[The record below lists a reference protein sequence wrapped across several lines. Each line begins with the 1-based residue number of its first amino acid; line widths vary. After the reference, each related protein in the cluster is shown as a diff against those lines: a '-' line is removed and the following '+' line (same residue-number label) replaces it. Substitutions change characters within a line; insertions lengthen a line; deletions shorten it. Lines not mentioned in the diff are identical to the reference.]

1 MSSLSVFKTSNGI
14 EIIIDQ
20 QTGESFCSVSGY
32 ARMSGLSQPAIT
44 KRVKKLDN
52 PNVVKTAEIDTGY
65 GFKLHNL
72 LTEDLITDWIV
83 DDNPTMAKQLL
94 KAGVRIFLHKLAGYK
109 VTSDAVQPR
118 PQTSAEMLLMVAQQ
132 LVEQERRTNILE
144 AKILQIEAV
153 QEEAIAALDVIPAP
167 EAQAKTLTTRAKL
180 NRLVRDYSGAN
191 AVHFQEVWRRL
202 YREFR
207 DRYHIDL
214 SQRAK
219 NMQAAGG
226 KKLGAL
232 DICEQ
237 LGKIEELYAVAFD
250 LLRGNA

>member
-1 MSSLSVFKTSNGI
+1 MSSLSVFKSDNGI
-14 EIIIDQ
+14 EIIINQ

-52 PNVVKTAEIDTGY
+52 SNLVKNAEIDTGY
-65 GFKLHNL
+65 GVKLHNL

-83 DDNPTMAKQLL
+83 DDNPAMAKQLL

-109 VTSDAVQPR
+109 VTSKAVQVQ
-118 PQTSAEMLLMVAQQ
+118 PQTSAEMFLMVAQQ
-132 LVEQERRTNILE
+132 LVEQERKTKELE
-144 AKILQIEAV
+144 AKLLRIETA
-153 QEEAIAALDVIPAP
+153 QQEAIASLDEIPNP
-167 EAQAKTLTTRAKL
+167 EVEAEELTTRAKL
-180 NRLVRDYSGAN
+180 NRLVRDYSAAN
-191 AVHFQEVWRRL
+191 AVHFQEVWRRV

-214 SQRAK
+214 KQRTK
-219 NMQAAGG
+219 NIRAAGG
-226 KKLGAL
+226 KKFSAL
-232 DICEQ
+232 DVCEQ

-250 LLRGNA
+250 LLKA